1 MVYFGAS
8 LIFSIRYFAVKS
20 IIPEWGMLHAKIW
33 IGRHDFALLVYR
45 VISLVSKKQVFFH
58 SSRILI
64 KSNKVALSD
73 YFLSPAWILGFC
85 RVQIRQC

>member
-20 IIPEWGMLHAKIW
+20 IIPEWGMLHSKIW

-45 VISLVSKKQVFFH
+45 VISLISKKQVFF
-58 SSRILI
+58 IPQE
-64 KSNKVALSD
+64 
-73 YFLSPAWILGFC
+73 F
-85 RVQIRQC
+85 